1 MVFGRR
7 NRIWKH
13 ILLSKIEDQMNR
25 EFKPNIGIALL
36 FTSLA
41 LLGTNASA
49 VTFNVSN
56 ADEFQLR

>member
-1 MVFGRR
+1 
-7 NRIWKH
+7 
-13 ILLSKIEDQMNR
+13 MNR

-36 FTSLA
+36 FTSLT

-56 ADEFQLR
+56 ADEFQAALTTAGSNGGDD